1 MILSEIEKQK
11 IGKIAQ
17 VLAKSPEAFGAEALA
32 RLFVTHPGSKSYFDY
47 KDYSAAGAK
56 VQVHGGK
63 VIRAVVK
70 AAEHLD
76 DLHSHLEGLALIHGK
91 KLLVDPQNFPML
103 SECIIVTLA
112 THLADFCPATH
123 CAIDKLLSAIC
134 QELSSRYR

>member
-1 MILSEIEKQK
+1 AFTACEKQT

-17 VLAKSPEAFGAEALA
+17 VLAKSPEAYGAECLA
-32 RLFVTHPGSKSYFDY
+32 RLFVTHPGSKSYFEY

-70 AAEHLD
+70 AAEHVD
-76 DLHSHLEGLALIHGK
+76 DLHSHLETLALTHGK

-112 THLADFCPATH
+112 THLTEFSPDTH
-123 CAIDKLLSAIC
+123 CAVDKLLSAIC